1 VPAPHKRGHLCA
13 ANHPTYNFYGSF
25 LFWFEDFDRLEDPV
39 PIKQLVRTSLVIA
52 ALGLPVWSQHQSA
65 PAAIPPAERNGLG
78 TAPTDEDEASA
89 RLAHEMAKRANV
101 ERHTALKNDTE
112 KLLKLAVELKAD
124 VDKSNENLLSVDVVK
139 KAEEIEKLAHSVKD
153 KMKGPN

>member
-1 VPAPHKRGHLCA
+1 
-13 ANHPTYNFYGSF
+13 
-25 LFWFEDFDRLEDPV
+25 V
-39 PIKQLVRTSLVIA
+39 PIKQLIRTSLVIA

-65 PAAIPPAERNGLG
+65 PPPIPPGERSSLG
-78 TAPTDEDEASA
+78 TAAADEDEASA
-89 RLAHEMAKRANV
+89 RLARDMAKRANV
-101 ERHTALKNDTE
+101 ERHAALKNDTE

-124 VDKSNENLLSVDVVK
+124 VDKSNENLLSVEVVK